1 MNAIRNSE
9 TAKIYTHDGQLIC
22 KALVGYHG
30 DGDIVLSVKEFEI
43 FEDNNIH
50 TIEFMNP
57 TFGVITCE
65 CQLYPIE
72 GASTEY
78 KAIGCHVI
86 KEISRFNRRQ
96 DLQVDTSID
105 TYITYISHDMSG
117 RVSGIERV
125 EARITN
131 ISAGGAFIETNAL
144 MNAADLF
151 VLEFIAEGKIVQLDT
166 KVLRVRDRNGDYKH
180 GYGCQFYRIT
190 DTDEAHVREY
200 VFKRDRDIKEH
211 RF

>member
-1 MNAIRNSE
+1 MNALRNSE

-22 KALVGYHG
+22 KAVVCYRD
-30 DGDIVLSVKEFEI
+30 DGDIVLSVKEFE
-43 FEDNNIH
+43 EWEESNIH

-57 TFGVITCE
+57 TIGIITCE
-65 CQLYPIE
+65 CQLYYIE
-72 GASTEY
+72 EVSTEY

-96 DLQVDTSID
+96 DLQVNTSID
-105 TYITYISHDMSG
+105 TYITYISHDISG

-131 ISAGGAFIETNAL
+131 ISAGGVFIETNAR

-151 VLEFIAEGKIVQLDT
+151 VLEFTSEGKIIQLDT
-166 KVLRVRDRNGDYKH
+166 KVLRVRDRDGDYKY
-180 GYGCQFYRIT
+180 GYGCQFYRIA
-190 DTDEAHVREY
+190 DTEEAHVREY